1 MEGRI
6 AAILVA
12 FAVTLGMAVT
22 LASCGGEDTA
32 AGQGSARLLDGG
44 TRAFEARLD
53 ELRGKPVVVNQ
64 WASWCNP
71 CRREF
76 PYLRDQA
83 KKRRGSVA
91 FLGVNSRDNRQ
102 DAEEFLGANPTGF
115 EHFYDEDA
123 TIARVFGGGRAWPT
137 TAFYDR
143 GGELVYTR
151 QGAYADEEQLEQDIR
166 RYALDG

>member
-1 MEGRI
+1 MI
-6 AAILVA
+6 AL
-12 FAVTLGMAVT
+12 
-22 LASCGGEDTA
+22 LALAGALIFTSCGGEEA
-32 AGQGSARLLDGG
+32 ARGQVSARLVDDGPD
-44 TRAFEARLD
+44 AFEARLT

-83 KKRRGSVA
+83 SRLRGDVA

-102 DAEEFLGANPTGF
+102 DAETFLSANPTGF

-123 TIARVFGGGRAWPT
+123 TIARLFGGGRAWPT
-137 TAFYDR
+137 TAFYDDR
-143 GGELVYTR
+143 GELVYTR
-151 QGAYADEEQLEQDIR
+151 QGAYADEDRLAQDMR
-166 RYALDG
+166 RYALGG